1 MKDLKD
7 KVAVVTGGASGI
19 GLGIAKALANAGTN
33 IVVADIQEDK
43 AVQAATELTMLGVH
57 TSAFTCDVTDRS
69 TVEKLADHAW
79 TAFGHVDI
87 VVNNAGVTS
96 EACPVIEGKE
106 ADFRWLLD
114 VNLIGEW
121 NGCSVFG
128 KRFIEQGTQAHILNT
143 ASENSFYVAA
153 PYSGFY
159 VATKHAVLG
168 ISDALRMELPDFVS
182 ISILAC
188 GLVNTNLISASEV
201 KPERFGGPIVQD
213 DASREAGKQAMQL
226 GMDPDEIGRLAVE
239 GLQRGDFYI
248 VTHPHNR
255 DYIAERYEEILSAYD
270 TYAPR
275 FEGDE
280 KYDVRKIMARMMN
293 KND

>member
-1 MKDLKD
+1 MKDLKE

-19 GLGIAKALANAGTN
+19 GLGIAEALANAGTH

-43 AVQAATELTMLGVH
+43 ATAAATDLAKVGVR
-57 TSAFTCDVTDRS
+57 TVAFGCDVADRS
-69 TVEKLADHAW
+69 SVERLADQAW
-79 TAFGHVDI
+79 AEFGHVDI
-87 VVNNAGVTS
+87 IVNNAGVMA
-96 EACPVIEGKE
+96 EACPLIDAKE
-106 ADFRWLLD
+106 ADFRWLID

-128 KRFIEQGTQAHILNT
+128 KRFIEQGAEAHILNT
-143 ASENSFYVAA
+143 ASENSFYAA
-153 PYSGFY
+153 VPYSGFY

-168 ISDALRMELPDFVS
+168 MSDALRMELPEFITV
-182 ISILAC
+182 SILAC
-188 GLVNTNLISASEV
+188 GLVNTNLNTATEV
-201 KPERFGGPIVQD
+201 KLQRFGGPVVQD
-213 DASREAGKQAMQL
+213 EATRATGKQVMGL
-226 GMDPDEIGRLAVE
+226 GMDPDEIGKLAVE
-239 GLQRGDFYI
+239 GMRRGDFYI

-255 DYIAERYEEILSAYD
+255 DYIAERFEEILRAYD

-293 KND
+293 NEG